1 MSGSHQDAPLRE
13 SLKRVASTLKAANLY
28 FALAGSYAVW
38 ARGGPEP
45 QHDVDFVL
53 TPEDIPR
60 AIDALERAGFRVV
73 QPPEDWLV
81 KVYDGDLLI
90 DLIHHPVGRPVIRQE
105 LEDADFFEV
114 AAIRMPVLGATDM
127 MIMKLLSFGEKYCD
141 YTLALPMARALREQI
156 DWERVQKE
164 TLESPYAT
172 AFLTLI
178 EQLHIV
184 HRCAAENASTPG
196 ALSST

>member
-1 MSGSHQDAPLRE
+1 MSGPSPDQPLRE

-60 AIDALERAGFRVV
+60 AIDALERAGMKVV

-81 KVYDGDLLI
+81 KVYDGDMLI
-90 DLIHHPVGRPVIRQE
+90 DLIHHPVGRPVVRAE
-105 LEDADFFEV
+105 LENADFFEV

-127 MIMKLLSFGEKYCD
+127 LIMKLLSFGEKYCD
-141 YTLALPMARALREQI
+141 FTLALPIARTLREQI
-156 DWERVQKE
+156 DWQRVEKE
-164 TLESPYAT
+164 TQESPYAA
-172 AFLTLI
+172 AFLTLVDKLNI
-178 EQLHIV
+178 M
-184 HRCAAENASTPG
+184 HRCAD
-196 ALSST
+196 